1 MHQGSAFNV
10 CAGHVCQ
17 CVCVCVYGM
26 TTYALVLVHVSEP
39 TFYLHVSKCSSP
51 EPAKVAAAVSE
62 AGDVH
67 GDGDGDVAEAIAGA
81 IDLPCTRKW
90 GTKSA
95 A

>member
-1 MHQGSAFNV
+1 MPL
-10 CAGHVCQ
+10 
-17 CVCVCVYGM
+17 CVCLCVCGM

-51 EPAKVAAAVSE
+51 EPAIVAAAVSE
-62 AGDVH
+62 AGD
-67 GDGDGDVAEAIAGA
+67 GDVAEA

>member
-1 MHQGSAFNV
+1 
-10 CAGHVCQ
+10 
-17 CVCVCVYGM
+17 M

-39 TFYLHVSKCSSP
+39 TFYLHVSKSSSP

-62 AGDVH
+62 AGD
-67 GDGDGDVAEAIAGA
+67 GGGDVAEAI
-81 IDLPCTRKW
+81 DLPCPRKW

>member
-1 MHQGSAFNV
+1 MHQGSACNV

-17 CVCVCVYGM
+17 CMCVYGM

-62 AGDVH
+62 AGD
-67 GDGDGDVAEAIAGA
+67 GDGDVDVDVAEAIAGA

>member
-1 MHQGSAFNV
+1 MCRSCV
-10 CAGHVCQ
+10 P
-17 CVCVCVYGM
+17 VCVCGM

-39 TFYLHVSKCSSP
+39 TFYLHVSKSSSP

-62 AGDVH
+62 AGD
-67 GDGDGDVAEAIAGA
+67 GGGDVAEA